1 MIKGGMLKDDIDLSI
16 LNLKPGQMLMLIG
29 TVDELPKAPPDP
41 VTFVEDMTDSQLAS
55 ATKKKVGLV
64 NLGNT
69 CYLNSTLQVL
79 RAIPELQLALSDF
92 TGQMGGADD
101 EANLTASLRD
111 LFKSLKDTTEPFP
124 PLAFLS
130 ILRQV
135 APQFAE
141 MQREGHGF
149 AQQDAEEVWVR
160 IITALQQSLKGQGSS
175 SSNTAASVERSS
187 RRFVEHYLTGDFTVK
202 RSCSEALSEE
212 PTYSNDS
219 FRVLQCNISSST
231 NDMSQGI
238 KDSLNQ
244 QIEKNSETLGRIAVY
259 NEESRINRLPAYLTI
274 HFVRFYWR
282 REIGKKTKIMRKVRF
297 PIELDVTDF
306 LSDELKSKT
315 RAYRDKVHGIS
326 KEREERAR
334 VRRKAKAKK
343 DEAINSDATAS
354 TSNANAAAIFA
365 GADTRRPF
373 DAMAIETYKEKA
385 NAPVEKA
392 NAPVEIGKISGA
404 NLGAVIDEI
413 EEAKLREQEAKELEL
428 LLHPDLKVDVGCN
441 PSALY
446 ELVGVITHKG
456 AHADGGHYISWVLK
470 EDEAHDMGTSSS
482 SRVSKA
488 PVNDSPKEEWYK
500 FDDEKVSVVSKD
512 KITMLSGGGEDSTAY
527 LLLYRA
533 KRL

>member
-1 MIKGGMLKDDIDLSI
+1 MLKDDTDLNK
-16 LNLKPGQMLMLIG
+16 LNLKAGQTLMLIG
-29 TVDELPKAPPDP
+29 TAGELPKGPTGPI
-41 VTFVEDMTDSQLAS
+41 TFVEDMTDSQLAS
-55 ATKKKVGLV
+55 ATKEKVGLV

-69 CYLNSTLQVL
+69 CYLNSTLQVM
-79 RAIPELQLALSDF
+79 RAIPELQVALNDF
-92 TGQMGGADD
+92 SGNMGGADG
-101 EANLTASLRD
+101 EASLTASLRD
-111 LFKSLKDTTEPFP
+111 LYKNLNDTTEPFP

-141 MQREGHGF
+141 MQREGGGF

-160 IITALQQSLKGQGSS
+160 IITALQQSLKGAPVTSS
-175 SSNTAASVERSS
+175 EASAAERSS
-187 RRFVEHYLTGDFTVK
+187 RRFVEQYMTGEMSVK
-202 RSCSEALSEE
+202 RSCPEAPAEE

-219 FRVLQCNISSST
+219 FKVLQCNISSTT

-244 QIEKNSETLGRIAVY
+244 QLEKRSESLGRTAVY
-259 NEESRINRLPAYLTI
+259 DEESRINRLPAYLTT

-297 PIELDVTDF
+297 PFELDVTDF
-306 LSDELKSKT
+306 LSQELKDKT
-315 RAYRDKVHGIS
+315 RDYRDKVHEIS

-334 VRRKAKAKK
+334 VRRRAKAKK
-343 DEAINSDATAS
+343 QEALKSDAAATAGG
-354 TSNANAAAIFA
+354 SNATATSA
-365 GADTRRPF
+365 GAEAPRPA
-373 DAMAIETYKEKA
+373 DAMAVDSNEEKA
-385 NAPVEKA
+385 NAPTEVGTSSA
-392 NAPVEIGKISGA
+392 S
-404 NLGAVIDEI
+404 NLGAVVDV
-413 EEAKLREQEAKELEL
+413 EEEVKMREKEAKELEA
-428 LLHPDLKVDVGCN
+428 LLHPDLKADTGCN

-446 ELVGVITHKG
+446 ELVGVVTHKG

-470 EDEAHDMGTSSS
+470 EDEAHDVSTSSTGS
-482 SRVSKA
+482 ASKA

-512 KITMLSGGGEDSTAY
+512 KITMLDGGGEDSVAY
-527 LLLYRA
+527 LLLYRS